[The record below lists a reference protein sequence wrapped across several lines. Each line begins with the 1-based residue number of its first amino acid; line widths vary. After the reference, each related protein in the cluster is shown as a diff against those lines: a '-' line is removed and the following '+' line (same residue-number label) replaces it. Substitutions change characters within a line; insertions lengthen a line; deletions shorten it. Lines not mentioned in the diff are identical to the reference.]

1 MLCSLGWP
9 SLDSNATKQSV
20 MEFAHDAAT
29 PTTLLHTSLEAMR
42 QSSDIHRTYSSL
54 SNPESP
60 KSSEYYYSHS
70 VSTVYGSA
78 SMPPPSHIS
87 NPEPLS
93 GPAVHPDIQL
103 SQTSPNSSSTG
114 VDSFAEPTFA
124 PPDLQ
129 PERINISDTM
139 SGLQEGLSNNL
150 VSGHDLNIQNDGAID
165 DHQLYPSRAVFG
177 NYHVTSS
184 FTEPTMGPPEVF
196 FPANTMDLDYGSGS
210 GDYLETMSYMGSEGD
225 DYSLVTSFPSN
236 IYDFEE
242 SNSESYDTSFPTR
255 IVIPLSTRYFS
266 PSPSAAVPDRHV
278 TRNPNLPFSVPQ
290 NSTSS
295 LQVTSIEATISQ
307 SVITSTTPVPISS
320 TVYVAVQAIHPTAV
334 HSLHQSSRVS
344 ETSELYSNWPDVTIE
359 PSDVLLPDMNSLEY
373 YNTQLTKSNESWTEQ
388 RGNQTTSKYFSVLS
402 VSTTSTYTVPPNPV
416 LTATY
421 GDGLQPM
428 DNNSW
433 PEESSTDLS
442 IFELSNTTILDLS
455 DLKPSLMNST
465 FPFLYSSALTSSMD
479 FSTADWIGTELVS
492 SAVPSSTSPPMF
504 FPPTN
509 SEESHVMFLTSM
521 NTYWSVS
528 STLPVASLPT
538 SSLISD
544 TFTQTHN
551 ASAVPTEPTLSNT
564 SALSVVEMADQGFTE
579 VPGDGMTTAS
589 KPVVSTNL
597 TVLSNETAETFPG
610 PTAEVFNTTTLPT
623 PSVTTQTSTLQTTTV
638 RVYLCNMTKPDT
650 YLVRVG
656 QLIFFLLFSDS
667 GLIRDQG
674 NTSTC
679 FLIKQRADTW
689 NDALPLSYRFS
700 TRLHRWLRQSK
711 SQRDP

>member
-9 SLDSNATKQSV
+9 SLDSNTTKQSL
-20 MEFAHDAAT
+20 MEFAHDTAT
-29 PTTLLHTSLEAMR
+29 PTTLLYTSLKAMR

-54 SNPESP
+54 SIPESP
-60 KSSEYYYSHS
+60 KTPEYYYSHTI
-70 VSTVYGSA
+70 STVYGSA
-78 SMPPPSHIS
+78 SMPPPSDNS

-103 SQTSPNSSSTG
+103 SQTLPNSSSTG
-114 VDSFAEPTFA
+114 VDSFAEPAFP

-139 SGLQEGLSNNL
+139 SGIQEGISNNL
-150 VSGHDLNIQNDGAID
+150 VSDHDLNIQNVGAID
-165 DHQLYPSRAVFG
+165 DHQLYPSHAVFG

-196 FPANTMDLDYGSGS
+196 FPTNTMDLDYGSGS

-225 DYSLVTSFPSN
+225 DYSLVTSFPSDM
-236 IYDFEE
+236 YDFEE

-266 PSPSAAVPDRHV
+266 PSPSVAYDGHV
-278 TRNPNLPFSVPQ
+278 TRNPNLAFSVPQ
-290 NSTSS
+290 NS
-295 LQVTSIEATISQ
+295 TSIEATISQ

-334 HSLHQSSRVS
+334 HSLHQSSIVG

-373 YNTQLTKSNESWTEQ
+373 YNIQLTKSNESWTEQ
-388 RGNQTTSKYFSVLS
+388 RGNQTTSKYLSVLS
-402 VSTTSTYTVPPNPV
+402 VNTSSTYTVPPNPV
-416 LTATY
+416 LTVTY
-421 GDGLQPM
+421 GDGLQPK

-442 IFELSNTTILDLS
+442 GFELSNTTILDLS

-479 FSTADWIGTELVS
+479 FSTADWISTESVS
-492 SAVPSSTSPPMF
+492 SAVPSSTSPSMF
-504 FPPTN
+504 FPPTD
-509 SEESHVMFLTSM
+509 SEESHVMFLTST

-544 TFTQTHN
+544 AFSQTHN

-564 SALSVVEMADQGFTE
+564 SAFTVVEMADQGFTE
-579 VPGDGMTTAS
+579 VSDDGMTTAS

-610 PTAEVFNTTTLPT
+610 PTTEVFNTTTLPTT

-656 QLIFFLLFSDS
+656 ELIFFFY
-667 GLIRDQG
+667 
-674 NTSTC
+674 
-679 FLIKQRADTW
+679 FLIVV
-689 NDALPLSYRFS
+689 
-700 TRLHRWLRQSK
+700 
-711 SQRDP
+711 